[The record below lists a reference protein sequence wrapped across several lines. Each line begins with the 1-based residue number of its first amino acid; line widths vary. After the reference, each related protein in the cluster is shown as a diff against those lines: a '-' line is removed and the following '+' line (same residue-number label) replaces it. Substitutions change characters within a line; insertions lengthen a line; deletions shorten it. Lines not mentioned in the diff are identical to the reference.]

1 MNPKPLRVLLFPLL
15 IGASIAAGIVLG
27 YRLSGNQSLA
37 GLGENSDDKISDALR
52 YIMEQY
58 VDTLNPKTFQD
69 EAITALLSRLDPH
82 SSYIPASDLQQV
94 SEQLEGNFDGIGV
107 EFNIQNDT
115 IIVVAA
121 ISGGPSEALGIQS
134 GDRIVEIEGK
144 KAAGVHISNEDVIK
158 KLRGKRNTEVKI
170 KILRPGRSS
179 LIPYTIT
186 RDKIP
191 IYSVDAALMLDK
203 TTGYIRISRF
213 AATTYDEYLKAF
225 NKLNGMG
232 MKDLVLDLRDNP
244 GGYLNA
250 AVDLCDEFLPKG
262 RKIVYTEGKA
272 RKKEEYNATTK
283 GAFEKGGLIVLIDE
297 GSASASEIVSG
308 AVQDN
313 DRGWVVGQRSFGK
326 GLVQE
331 EVRFGDGSAMRLTV
345 ARYYTPAGRCIQR
358 PYTNGTDEYY
368 KEITDRLSGNADTLK
383 NKSKQDSVAYRTLK
397 GRKVYGGG
405 GVNPD
410 FIVNSDTTGYSTY
423 LAKVVSEGLINRFV
437 FSKTE
442 KLKSQL
448 KGQYPN
454 AATFAKDFNSSALLT
469 EFFTFCRSNGLAD
482 NQAQQQRSAALLEQQ
497 LKALTARALY
507 GNDGYYAVQCA
518 KDKNV
523 QKALQLLNTGR
534 KSP

>member
-27 YRLSGNQSLA
+27 YRLSGNQSL
-37 GLGENSDDKISDALR
+37 GSLGESSDDKISDALR

-82 SSYIPASDLQQV
+82 SSYIPASELQQV

-158 KLRGKRNTEVKI
+158 KLRGKRATEVKI

-179 LIPYTIT
+179 LIPYNIT

-191 IYSVDAALMLDK
+191 IYSVDASLMLDK

-213 AATTYDEYLKAF
+213 AATTYDEYLKACT
-225 NKLNGMG
+225 KLSGMG

-272 RKKEEYNATTK
+272 RKKEEYNATNK
-283 GAFEKGGLIVLIDE
+283 GSFENGGLIVLIDE

-358 PYTNGTDEYY
+358 PYTSGTDAYY
-368 KEITDRLSGNADTLK
+368 QEISDRLSGKNDSLK
-383 NKSKQDSVAYRTLK
+383 NKSKQDSIAYRTLK

-437 FSKTE
+437 FSKTD

-454 AATFAKDFNSSALLT
+454 AAVFAKDFNASALLA
-469 EFFTFCRSNGLAD
+469 EFFTFCRSNGVAD
-482 NQAQQQRSAALLEQQ
+482 NQTQQQRSAALIEQQ
-497 LKALTARALY
+497 LKALTARAIY
-507 GNDGYYAVQCA
+507 GNDGYYAVQSA

-523 QKALQLLNTGR
+523 QKALQLLSTGR